1 MHKIEWYNMLK
12 FVGIKP
18 HNINQSNPLKKPMI
32 RIVTAP
38 KQGCGCGK

>member
-1 MHKIEWYNMLK
+1 MHKIEWYNMWK
-12 FVGIKP
+12 FPGLKP
-18 HNINQSNPLKKPMI
+18 HNIKSNPLKKPMI